1 MLKQWIAG
9 IFSLFAFAAMA
20 GSAWSADVGHD
31 CAEGAD
37 EYIVADTKPTPP
49 AGV

>member
-1 MLKQWIAG
+1 MLRSVIAA
-9 IFSLFAFAAMA
+9 LFALESLV
-20 GSAWSADVGHD
+20 GPAWAVDVGHD

-37 EYIVADTKPTPP
+37 EYIIADTKDKPKPP

>member
-1 MLKQWIAG
+1 MLRSVIAA
-9 IFSLFAFAAMA
+9 LFALASLAAP
-20 GSAWSADVGHD
+20 AWAVDVGRG

-37 EYIVADTKPTPP
+37 EYIIADTKDKPKPP

>member
-1 MLKQWIAG
+1 MMKIILIAV
-9 IFSLFAFAAMA
+9 FWLAA
-20 GSAWSADVGHD
+20 SVFPAWAADVGHD

-37 EYIVADTKPTPP
+37 EYIIADTKPTPP

>member
-1 MLKQWIAG
+1 MLKVIVVG
-9 IFSLFAFAAMA
+9 ILWLAASFSFA
-20 GSAWSADVGHD
+20 SAADVGHD

-37 EYIVADTKPTPP
+37 EYIVADSKPVPL

>member
-1 MLKQWIAG
+1 MVRILVVML
-9 IFSLFAFAAMA
+9 SAFAAFA
-20 GSAWSADVGHD
+20 TPAWAIDVGHD

-37 EYIVADTKPTPP
+37 EYIVADTKPAPP

>member
-1 MLKQWIAG
+1 MLRSVIVA
-9 IFSLFAFAAMA
+9 LFALALLA
-20 GSAWSADVGHD
+20 GPAWAVHVGHD

-37 EYIVADTKPTPP
+37 EYIIADTKDKPKLP

>member
-1 MLKQWIAG
+1 MFKVFVAT
-9 IFSLFAFAAMA
+9 LFALASFTAPVWAI
-20 GSAWSADVGHD
+20 DVGHD

-37 EYIVADTKPTPP
+37 EYIVADTKPAPP

>member
-1 MLKQWIAG
+1 MLRSVIAA
-9 IFSLFAFAAMA
+9 LFALASLA
-20 GSAWSADVGHD
+20 GPAWAVDVGHD

-37 EYIVADTKPTPP
+37 EYIIADTKDKPKPP

>member
-1 MLKQWIAG
+1 MGLIVAMLFVLSASIAP
-9 IFSLFAFAAMA
+9 AWAM
-20 GSAWSADVGHD
+20 DVGHD

-37 EYIVADTKPTPP
+37 EYIIADTKDKPKPL

>member
-1 MLKQWIAG
+1 MARTYFIGMIW
-9 IFSLFAFAAMA
+9 LFASV
-20 GSAWSADVGHD
+20 GTAWAADVGHD

-37 EYIVADTKPTPP
+37 EYIVADTKPAPP